1 MGYPDM
7 NSHPHYHGDHER
19 CADRCDD
26 QLPVFSQVGRGLRG
40 DSYKVEIAYDDSDE
54 TYLKGIRHDAATN
67 TDIVEWNDYDRH
79 DEHGNP
85 LSPIHNI
92 NGGEM
97 LYEYNLRPYT
107 NPQTFTLT
115 LRHKRPHRPEWQW
128 TTPPIPYIWDA
139 DEDGVPDVDDVVGS
153 GVATLFFKK
162 TTDSW
167 NTNKDSLN
175 LQTPHTI
182 DAAKSVQEKL
192 IYPPDWSRNMFNA
205 PKPGDPWTV
214 NIEYGIGGDIDAPN
228 IIDLAKILGVSVK
241 NIRWMVVNN
250 PLVSDEPGDP
260 AIKKSIK
267 QYIND
272 EDTGVKNHIH
282 GDIGLSYG
290 SGNTNYANDGGP
302 GSITESNSKWSHN
315 INVNRKTG
323 WTNSPEKSAANTVK
337 GYIDEADDALDLRI
351 TDVAGGVTKAQG
363 DVDWLEQ
370 VVEAIVDKIPGA
382 SININKKTYSL
393 PSGNIAIGNLNVYG
407 GDTFGSKYIKTHTD
421 VDNDDVWAR

>member
-7 NSHPHYHGDHER
+7 NSHPQYHGDHER

-26 QLPVFSQVGRGLRG
+26 QPPVFSQVGRGLRG

-128 TTPPIPYIWDA
+128 TTPAIPYIWDA

-162 TTDSW
+162 TGASW
-167 NTNKDSLN
+167 NTDKDSLN
-175 LQTPHTI
+175 AQTPHTI
-182 DAAKSVQEKL
+182 NAAKSVQEKL
-192 IYPPDWSRNMFNA
+192 LYPPDWTRNMFNA

-214 NIEYGIGGDIDAPN
+214 NIEYGVGGDIDAPN
-228 IIDLAKILGVSVK
+228 IDDLAKILGIPADGHNGNNLREVVRREFVSPTPEFNIDNHNNVLGYVNAQDNAVK
-241 NIRWMVVNN
+241 TYVDNQITNLGNN
-250 PLVSDEPGDP
+250 LK
-260 AIKKSIK
+260 A
-267 QYIND
+267 YIN
-272 EDTGVKNHIH
+272 NAL
-282 GDIGLSYG
+282 GDILNKIFGPPPANVGGTL
-290 SGNTNYANDGGP
+290 NTTTGH
-302 GSITESNSKWSHN
+302 ITWP
-315 INVNRKTG
+315 T
-323 WTNSPEKSAANTVK
+323 T
-337 GYIDEADDALDLRI
+337 
-351 TDVAGGVTKAQG
+351 
-363 DVDWLEQ
+363 
-370 VVEAIVDKIPGA
+370 DKIP
-382 SININKKTYSL
+382 
-393 PSGNIAIGNLNVYG
+393 IGNLNVYG
-407 GDTFGSKYIKTHTD
+407 GDNRTKYIKMHQD
-421 VDNDDVWAR
+421 PENDDIWAR